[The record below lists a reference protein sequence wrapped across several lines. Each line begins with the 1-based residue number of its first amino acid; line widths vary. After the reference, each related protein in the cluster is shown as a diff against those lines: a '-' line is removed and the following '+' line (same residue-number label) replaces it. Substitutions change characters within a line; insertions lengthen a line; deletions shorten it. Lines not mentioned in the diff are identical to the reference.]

1 MTDPQTIPL
10 APAPG
15 PAPAPHRAPR
25 RRAIALIAGLV
36 ALALVA
42 TLVFVLVRSRSGLAG
57 EDTSAG
63 ELQDWGEPDHV
74 ETFDGP
80 LGPQWQLYD
89 SEGHGGN
96 GIRTPD
102 AITTEDGVLRITGDP
117 AGATGGVA
125 WDVGQKYGR
134 WEGRVR
140 APASDETYNALLILW
155 PEINDWPQGGEIDF
169 MEMTDPS
176 RQRTKIFV
184 HYVEEELKD
193 STEDLKDQGRK
204 IEGEVR
210 GDGTEWHNWAVE
222 WTPEH
227 IVAYLDGQE
236 WFRTTDREVQP
247 PRPMNLT
254 IQLDWFPEQEN
265 PADTEDGIQ
274 QSTMEVDWVKQ
285 YSYPGP

>member
-1 MTDPQTIPL
+1 MTEPQTIPL
-10 APAPG
+10 APGPEPG
-15 PAPAPHRAPR
+15 PQRRPPR
-25 RRAIALIAGLV
+25 QVIALVAGLV
-36 ALALVA
+36 ALVLVA
-42 TLVFVLVRSRSGLAG
+42 VLVFVLVRPGSGLAG

-63 ELQDWGEPDHV
+63 ELLNWGEPTHV

-89 SEGHGGN
+89 SEGHAGN

-102 AITTEDGVLRITGDP
+102 AITTEDGLLRITGDP
-117 AGATGGVA
+117 EGNTGGMA

-134 WEGRVR
+134 WEGRMR

-155 PEINDWPQGGEIDF
+155 PQINDWPQGGEVDF
-169 MEMTDPS
+169 VEMTDPS
-176 RQRTKIFV
+176 RQRTKMFV

-193 STEDLKDQGRK
+193 SEEDLSDEGRK
-204 IEGEVR
+204 IEGEVNA
-210 GDGTEWHNWAVE
+210 DGTEWHNWAVE
-222 WTPEH
+222 WTPDH

-236 WFRTTDREVQP
+236 WFRTTDREVLP

-254 IQLDWFPEQEN
+254 IQLDWFPEQED

-274 QSTMEVDWVKQ
+274 ESTMEVDWVKQ
-285 YSYPGP
+285 YAYTGP